1 MPAEHTRSLLASEIA
16 LVFRRR
22 RTWAMLAA
30 LAVIPVLLA
39 VVVWFSADPPQPGQ
53 GPPFLANVTQNG
65 MFASVT
71 ALVITTP
78 LFLPLTVAVVAGDSI
93 AGEAG
98 HGTLRYLL
106 VGPAGRLRLLLVKYA
121 GAALFCAVAP
131 AAILIAGWVIG
142 TALFGVGPVTLV
154 SGASVG
160 AGAAAVRSLLVAA
173 YVLISLLG
181 LSAIGLFISTLTD
194 VPIGAMATTAVL
206 AVVAQVLGQL
216 PQLDWLH
223 PWLFT
228 DHWLGMAGLLREPIS
243 WSAFTG
249 NLLLQAAYVAV
260 FGSLAYGRFSTR
272 DVLS

>member
-1 MPAEHTRSLLASEIA
+1 
-16 LVFRRR
+16 
-22 RTWAMLAA
+22 
-30 LAVIPVLLA
+30 
-39 VVVWFSADPPQPGQ
+39 PQQGQ

-121 GAALFCAVAP
+121 GAALFCVAAP
-131 AAILIAGWVIG
+131 AGILIAGWVIG

-160 AGAAAVRSLLVAA
+160 ASAAALRSLLVALH
-173 YVLISLLG
+173 VLRSLLG
-181 LSAIGLFISTLTD
+181 LSAIGLLISTRTD
-194 VPIGAMATTAVL
+194 VPTEATASTAVL
-206 AVVAQVLGQL
+206 AVVAQARGQL
-216 PQLDWLH
+216 PQLDWRH
-223 PWLFT
+223 PWLFP
-228 DHWLGMAGLLREPIS
+228 DHWFGMAGLLREPIS
-243 WSAFTG
+243 WTAFTE
-249 NLLLQAAYVAV
+249 NLLLQAA
-260 FGSLAYGRFSTR
+260 
-272 DVLS
+272 